1 MRSGVNEPMAPCRR
15 MPSRVGFVLL
25 LGGSMLALPALAQD
39 KPSLS
44 EVLGKVQSDA
54 DKRAVNDL
62 VDKLK
67 GVARKTPEAQPAPA
81 ATPPPA
87 VASPG
92 PTSPA
97 PTAAPVPKTAT
108 PAPTK
113 APTAP
118 AQPGRGEP
126 SPVPPERVATP
137 STPTPP
143 APAPQPLAPEEA
155 IKKAETK
162 QVPSVDFEVYFAY
175 DSADITPQAVPILT
189 TLGRA
194 LRDAALA
201 DDAFLIAGH
210 TDAKG
215 GRDYNQALSQRR
227 AESVRQYLVDN
238 FGIDPTKLV
247 AKGYAF
253 EHLKNARQPRAAENR
268 RVQVVNLS
276 KDAPEARR

>member
-1 MRSGVNEPMAPCRR
+1 MRSGVFE
-15 MPSRVGFVLL
+15 PSRLGLMLL
-25 LGGSMLALPALAQD
+25 LGGLMLAPSALAED
-39 KPSLS
+39 KPGLS
-44 EVLGKVQSDA
+44 DVLGKVQSDA

-67 GVARKTPEAQPAPA
+67 GVARKPAEPAPGPA
-81 ATPPPA
+81 ATPPA

-92 PTSPA
+92 PAAPA
-97 PTAAPVPKTAT
+97 PTAAPAPKTAT
-108 PAPTK
+108 PAPATT
-113 APTAP
+113 PAP
-118 AQPGRGEP
+118 AQP
-126 SPVPPERVATP
+126 SAVPPERVATP
-137 STPTPP
+137 ATPTPP
-143 APAPQPLAPEEA
+143 APQPDAAPAPQPLAPEEA

-162 QVPSVDFEVYFAY
+162 QVPSVDFEVTFTY

-194 LRDAALA
+194 LKDAALA

-227 AESVRQYLVDN
+227 AESVRKYLVDN
-238 FGIDPTKLV
+238 FGIDPAKLV

-253 EHLKNARQPRAAENR
+253 EHLKNPKQPRAAENR